1 MLWSSESQV
10 LSVMGNTLT
19 NVHPLTTGLHPVK
32 ETPFTVTELYPSLTD
47 QITPIPWCVTD
58 TIHQETCSHLLCT
71 WYCNLY
77 WPSFSIS
84 NTVGMKWPNFTWYNE
99 SSLTLFQVKVK
110 VKIKIQRHT
119 SVISKS
125 SVFHSRFRICFF
137 LLSHGIHVDPPQSGH
152 WLQSFPKAFFFITLY
167 LVFIHALGI
176 SPLLGKAISFPQNE
190 HKLVR
195 TFFLTFF
202 FFAFKVVLRYSHSVV
217 FFNHI

>member
-47 QITPIPWCVTD
+47 QITPIPWSVTD

-77 WPSFSIS
+77 WPSFLIS

-152 WLQSFPKAFFFITLY
+152 WLQSFPKALLLYYLIPSLYPCLGNFTTFGQSHFFPPKWTQ
-167 LVFIHALGI
+167 I
-176 SPLLGKAISFPQNE
+176 S
-190 HKLVR
+190 
-195 TFFLTFF
+195 
-202 FFAFKVVLRYSHSVV
+202 
-217 FFNHI
+217 